1 MGCTATRSTGC
12 QERKM
17 DREREKIDI
26 VGAEGKKGS
35 EWGKGMKVENLKL
48 FLGKSEAEQEEEVNK
63 WEKPRKAPT
72 IVSPGLS

>member
-1 MGCTATRSTGC
+1 MGRTATRSIGC

-48 FLGKSEAEQEEEVNK
+48 FLGKSEAELENPTV
-63 WEKPRKAPT
+63 KAQ
-72 IVSPGLS
+72 GLNHLDNQFGLE